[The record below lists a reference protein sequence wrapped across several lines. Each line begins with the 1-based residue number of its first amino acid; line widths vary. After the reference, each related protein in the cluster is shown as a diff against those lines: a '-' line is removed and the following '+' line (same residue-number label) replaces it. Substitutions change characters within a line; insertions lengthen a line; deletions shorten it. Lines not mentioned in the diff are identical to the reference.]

1 MIGQWANKRSVRRLA
16 NGYPVRALQVLL
28 IAAIVVAGPLVRLSQ
43 SSPPKQGEPATQS
56 SSDKPASTSEKATPG
71 IKPAQKADK
80 AGKSKKAA
88 ARKKKLAD
96 EAATAHEPSTT
107 VLPKRP
113 NRSITPP
120 TLTSAALD
128 EWISK
133 YLTKNSPKV
142 EPATL
147 TTDVEYVRR
156 IYFDLAGRPPTP
168 IQVQSFLSDRSKDKR
183 ARLVDALLAGP
194 EYARN
199 WAKYWRDVVMFHS
212 TNENPGQ
219 VRFDMLED
227 WLASQL
233 RVNKPWDEIVT
244 GLITATGQNDENGAV
259 GFPLAYQAQPVE
271 MAGEVSRI
279 FMGVQIQCAQCHD
292 HKTDAWKQR
301 QFHEFAAFFAGV
313 QAKNVVKASPGQ
325 LAVFAVIPRGSRRY
339 TMPDK
344 DNPQKQIPIAPRFF
358 LTSSQSAVV
367 LPESLAVPER
377 RALAA
382 SYVTGQDNPWFARA
396 FINRTW
402 YTLMGEAFYEPI
414 DDIGPERSPKAVEV
428 LDPLAEQWQ
437 KGGYDIRW
445 LFRTILNTQAYQRR
459 IRSTANEA
467 GKTPF
472 ASNCPSRLRADQ
484 VYDALVQ
491 ALSLSTDENGKPNQP
506 PSPMT
511 KNAGQGKNASVPAN
525 SSLGDPTRRQ
535 AGAQTKGGAKK
546 AAEAAGLASQ
556 VGKKAAAIRRP
567 GAQRLLFDRL
577 FGIDPSVPNDDVLGT
592 IPQALFLMNSPM
604 INGRLQARP
613 GTVLGEIM
621 SMAPNERAALGALY
635 LRVLS
640 RQPTTHEVEVCG
652 HYIASVGDRREAF
665 EDIYWSLINT
675 TEFLTRR

>member
-1 MIGQWANKRSVRRLA
+1 MIGHWVDKRPDKRLRQ
-16 NGYPVRALQVLL
+16 GYRVRALEVLL
-28 IAAIVVAGPLVRLSQ
+28 IAGIVVAGPLVRLSQ
-43 SSPPKQGEPATQS
+43 SSPQDQGQPPTSSPKG
-56 SSDKPASTSEKATPG
+56 TPVSNSKETDSR

-80 AGKSKKAA
+80 ARKTKKAA
-88 ARKKKLAD
+88 ARKNKVID
-96 EAATAHEPSTT
+96 DGAAAQEPSTT

-113 NRSITPP
+113 TRSITPP
-120 TLTSAALD
+120 TLTSAELD

-147 TTDVEYVRR
+147 TTDVEFVRR

-168 IQVQSFLSDRSKDKR
+168 VQVQAFLSDRSKDKR
-183 ARLVDALLAGP
+183 ARLIEALLVSP

-199 WAKYWRDVVMFHS
+199 WAKYWRNVVMFHS

-219 VRFDMLED
+219 VRFDMLEE
-227 WLASQL
+227 WLAKQL
-233 RVNKPWDEIVT
+233 RANKPWDEIVT
-244 GLITATGQNDENGAV
+244 GMITATGQNDENGAV

-292 HKTDAWKQR
+292 HKTDAWKRQ

-325 LAVFAVIPRGSRRY
+325 LAVFAVVPRGSRRY

-358 LTSSQSAVV
+358 LASSKSAVP
-367 LPESLAVPER
+367 LPETLAVPER

-396 FINRTW
+396 FINRIW

-414 DDIGPERSPKAVEV
+414 DDIGPERSPRAVEV

-491 ALSLSTDENGKPNQP
+491 ALSLPTDENGKPNQP
-506 PSPMT
+506 AKPQHKWPGP
-511 KNAGQGKNASVPAN
+511 GQER
-525 SSLGDPTRRQ
+525 LGSGEPELGRSQ
-535 AGAQTKGGAKK
+535 A
-546 AAEAAGLASQ
+546 AAG
-556 VGKKAAAIRRP
+556 
-567 GAQRLLFDRL
+567 
-577 FGIDPSVPNDDVLGT
+577 
-592 IPQALFLMNSPM
+592 
-604 INGRLQARP
+604 
-613 GTVLGEIM
+613 
-621 SMAPNERAALGALY
+621 
-635 LRVLS
+635 
-640 RQPTTHEVEVCG
+640 
-652 HYIASVGDRREAF
+652 
-665 EDIYWSLINT
+665 
-675 TEFLTRR
+675 

>member
-1 MIGQWANKRSVRRLA
+1 MVGHRVDRRSAGGLCRKNA
-16 NGYPVRALQVLL
+16 MRATRAIL
-28 IAAIVVAGPLVRLSQ
+28 IAGIVAAGPLVRFGVT
-43 SSPPKQGEPATQS
+43 SPQNQGEPSTNSPNGKPAASSTSVRSKPQS
-56 SSDKPASTSEKATPG
+56 EKKPGNSDKAAKA
-71 IKPAQKADK
+71 
-80 AGKSKKAA
+80 KKAA
-88 ARKKKLAD
+88 ARKKRLL
-96 EAATAHEPSTT
+96 ESSTVVHEPSTT

-113 NRSITPP
+113 ARSITPP
-120 TLTSAALD
+120 TLTAADLD
-128 EWISK
+128 QLIGK
-133 YLTKNSPKV
+133 YLAKNSPKI
-142 EPATL
+142 EPASL

-168 IQVQSFLSDRSKDKR
+168 MQVQAFLGDHSKDKR
-183 ARLVDALLAGP
+183 ARLVDTLLASP

-212 TNENPGQ
+212 TSENPAQ
-219 VRFDMLED
+219 VRFEMLEE
-227 WLASQL
+227 WLARQFQA
-233 RVNKPWDEIVT
+233 NKPWDEIVT
-244 GLITATGQNDENGAV
+244 GMITATGQNDQLGAV
-259 GFPLAYQAQPVE
+259 AFPLAYQAQPVE

-292 HKTDAWKQR
+292 HKTDAWKRR

-325 LAVFAVIPRGSRRY
+325 PAVFAVIPRGSRRY

-344 DNPQKQIPIAPRFF
+344 DNPQKQIPVAPRFF
-358 LTSSQSAVV
+358 LASSKSAVT
-367 LPESLAVPER
+367 LPETLAIPER
-377 RALAA
+377 RSLAA

-396 FINRTW
+396 FINRVW
-402 YTLMGEAFYEPI
+402 YALMGEAFYEPI
-414 DDIGPERSPKAVEV
+414 DDIGPERTPKAAEV
-428 LDPLAEQWQ
+428 LDPLADQWQ

-472 ASNCPSRLRADQ
+472 ASSCPSRLRADQ

-491 ALSLSTDENGKPNQP
+491 ALSLPNDENRRPNQP
-506 PSPMT
+506 AANSP
-511 KNAGQGKNASVPAN
+511 GQGKNASPTA
-525 SSLGDPTRRQ
+525 SLSLGDPRRRQ
-535 AGAQTKGGAKK
+535 GQAQSKAGIKK
-546 AAEAAGLASQ
+546 VAEAAGLASQ
-556 VGKKAAAIRRP
+556 VVKKAGAMRGP
-567 GAQRLLFDRL
+567 GGQRKLFDRL

-604 INGRLQARP
+604 INTPLQARP
-613 GTVLGEIM
+613 GTVLGEILT
-621 SMAPNERAALGALY
+621 MAPNERAALGALY

-652 HYIASVGDRREAF
+652 RYIASVGDRREAF